1 MKIKGW
7 LWTLGLAALA
17 SPLAAETYKIDPAH
31 SGVSFRVAHLVVSKV
46 TGRFEKFQ
54 GSVEYVKG
62 KAKTWKAEAVIEAA
76 SINTNVADRD
86 KHLRS
91 ADFLDAEK
99 FPELTFKSVK
109 VVGGKGNKAK
119 LIGDLTI
126 RGVTQRVTL
135 DLEIGGTIQDPWGN
149 QRLGATARTKISRK
163 DFGLTWN
170 KILEA
175 GGVVVGDEIEIS
187 LEIEAIAQK

>member
-7 LWTLGLAALA
+7 LWTLGLAVLA

-62 KAKTWKAEAVIEAA
+62 KTKTWKAEAAIEAA

-109 VVGGKGNKAK
+109 AVGGKGNKAK

-126 RGVTQRVTL
+126 RGVTKRVTL